1 MQNETQ
7 STPAPA
13 PAPAP
18 GTGTKVPSNFAELD
32 YNITQIERT
41 KEDLYKLCLVE
52 INNLRAIIEKM
63 EKEQKEKEEKE
74 TEDVHIIATT

>member
-7 STPAPA
+7 ST
-13 PAPAP
+13 PAP

-41 KEDLYKLCLVE
+41 KEDLYKMCIVE

-63 EKEQKEKEEKE
+63 EKEEKEEEKVE
-74 TEDVHIIATT
+74 EVHIATT

>member
-7 STPAPA
+7 ST
-13 PAPAP
+13 PAP

-41 KEDLYKLCLVE
+41 KEDLYKMCLVE
-52 INNLRAIIEKM
+52 INTLRDLIEKM
-63 EKEQKEKEEKE
+63 EKEQKEEKEKE
-74 TEDVHIIATT
+74 TEDVHVIATN